1 MVLLSAKNEEG
12 RKTQAHLKKV
22 LEAINESSAA
32 SQWERDL
39 EVKLLE
45 EMRVAAG
52 VGPATPPQLASTVS
66 ASEVNAP
73 AARKEGTE
81 GSTEGVGSDQT
92 AADTDSAAREEEGE
106 GSTED
111 VVVDQTAGR
120 PTAPAAT
127 EENGEGGNEPVGGAG
142 ATAGLP
148 AETLHGPPSGAPAAK
163 NSRKAEGPATGASA
177 SKKGRRASTVEPAGK
192 TPVAPKKTAT
202 KAAVKVKKTT
212 KTSAAPKKT
221 ATKAE
226 VKKEKAPK
234 ASEKKL
240 FKSGSLAP
248 GQQPLTFKQDRD
260 QDID

>member
-1 MVLLSAKNEEG
+1 M
-12 RKTQAHLKKV
+12 

-73 AARKEGTE
+73 AAREEGTE

-92 AADTDSAAREEEGE
+92 AADTDSAAREEERE
-106 GSTED
+106 DSTED

-177 SKKGRRASTVEPAGK
+177 SKKGRKVTVASTVEPAGK

-260 QDID
+260 QDVD